1 MSLTEIV
8 QYKIVQYGEH
18 SVTVFDLIQIALIF
32 LVVQGL
38 VIVIGK
44 ALKRA
49 VRSSDRIDEAKR
61 YTVLKLVKYVLYTL
75 GLALALQSV
84 GVNLNALLFGSAA
97 LLVGLG
103 LGIQHIFNDM
113 VSGLFILFEGIVK
126 VGDVV
131 EIEGMI
137 ARVMHIDIRTTKVV
151 NRDGNYLIVP
161 NSHFT
166 SNKLHN
172 WSMENKASRF
182 QIEVGVAYGSDTKLV
197 KRILTDCAQEHSG
210 VLAEKPVRVDFI
222 DFGESSLNFR
232 IYFWAFRS
240 WEIDVDLSDIRFAID
255 EAFREN
261 GISIPFPQRDLHI
274 KSGFPQV
281 QS

>member
-1 MSLTEIV
+1 MTFTEIV
-8 QYKIVQYGEH
+8 HYKIVQYDDYAI
-18 SVTVFDLIQIALIF
+18 TVFDLIQIAVIF
-32 LVVQGL
+32 LLIQGL
-38 VIVIGK
+38 VLVIGK

-49 VRSSDRIDEAKR
+49 ARSSDRIDEAKR
-61 YTVLKLVKYVLYTL
+61 YTIMKLVKYLLYTL
-75 GLALALQSV
+75 GVALALQSV
-84 GVNLNALLFGSAA
+84 GVNLSALLVGSAA
-97 LLVGLG
+97 LLIGLG

-113 VSGLFILFEGIVK
+113 VSGLFILFEGIIK

-151 NRDGNYLIVP
+151 NRNGNYLIVP

-182 QIEVGVAYGSDTKLV
+182 QINVGVAYGSDTKLV
-197 KRILTDCAQEHSG
+197 KQLLTECAQDHAG

-261 GISIPFPQRDLHI
+261 GITIPFPQRDLHI
-274 KSGFPQV
+274 KSGLPQEKL
-281 QS
+281 